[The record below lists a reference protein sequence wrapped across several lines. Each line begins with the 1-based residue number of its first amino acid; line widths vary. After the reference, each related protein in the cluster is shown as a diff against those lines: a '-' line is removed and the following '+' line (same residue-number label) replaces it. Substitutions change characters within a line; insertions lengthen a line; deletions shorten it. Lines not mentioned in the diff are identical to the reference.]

1 MARYTYPIRDKETE
15 NIMGVA
21 TAAST
26 AAELIHDY
34 AERKSN
40 GLGPVEYEVGRE
52 EEEIVGA
59 LSEDGRV
66 RASLL
71 AYEKGRRASGDDE
84 TVIVTRIKVN
94 EPLSP

>member
-26 AAELIHDY
+26 AAELIRGY
-34 AERKSN
+34 AERKSG
-40 GLGPVEYEVGRE
+40 GLGPVEYEVGRK
-52 EEEIVGA
+52 EEEIVEA

-66 RASLL
+66 RATLL
-71 AYEKGRRASGDDE
+71 AYDKGRRKSGQDE
-84 TVIVTRIKVN
+84 TVIVTRMKVN